1 MASVS
6 AYSPSSFPFSSIA
19 TAGKSETHLHTAAYY
34 NLHVHPILS
43 HEDSE
48 RKPDQRGER
57 PPERAPARE
66 DGSRDLADGC
76 KARAHAAEGL
86 HLYRTQ
92 SSAWRS
98 VR

>member
-6 AYSPSSFPFSSIA
+6 AYSPSCFPFSSIT
-19 TAGKSETHLHTAAYY
+19 TARENETHLHTATYD
-34 NLHVHPILS
+34 NLHIHPILS
-43 HEDSE
+43 HEDGE
-48 RKPDQRGER
+48 REPDQSGER

-92 SSAWRS
+92 SSAERP